1 MLHRSKQIRAILLLS
16 LSALLLLG
24 IGLPS
29 AAAADEDNITVK
41 VDGKTVKLT
50 EPAQILGGRL
60 FLPIAS
66 VTGLLNATA
75 EWDSENEAVTIH
87 TAYKDKIV
95 LTNGVPVVYFND
107 SRYVMDAAPF
117 FSDGR
122 IYIPV
127 RYVAELLHAKIKW
140 DPEALLAEIESVE
153 PAVVA
158 EDYGLQEIA
167 EAHGVSKAV
176 LLKRNGLDKAE
187 AVEAG
192 TKLQVVVPSIFD
204 NEAKPFTEEDYRLL
218 AKLVQVEVGYESYEA
233 HLAVA
238 NVVLNRVADSRF
250 PNSIRDVIY
259 SGKQFPP
266 AHNGLLDKSKPNA
279 TVLRATKDALNGK
292 NNVKDAVYFYNPR
305 VTKGSFWSGLETIAT
320 IGSHRYAK

>member
-16 LSALLLLG
+16 LAVLLLLG
-24 IGLPS
+24 VGLNS
-29 AAAADEDNITVK
+29 AAAESEENITVK
-41 VDGKTVKLT
+41 VSGKTVKLA

-66 VTGLLNATA
+66 LTGHLNAKA
-75 EWDSENEAVTIH
+75 DWDSENEAVTIH
-87 TAYKDKIV
+87 TAHKDTII

-107 SRYVMDAAPF
+107 SRYVMESAPF
-117 FSDGR
+117 FADGR

-140 DPEALLAEIESVE
+140 SPKERLVEIEPVAQ
-153 PAVVA
+153 AVVA
-158 EDYGLQEIA
+158 EEYGLKEIA
-167 EAHGVSKAV
+167 EENDVSRAA
-176 LLKRNGLDKAE
+176 LLKRNGLKADD
-187 AVEAG
+187 VGIG
-192 TKLQVVVPSIFD
+192 TKLRIVIPSVFE
-204 NEAKPFTEEDYRLL
+204 NEAKPYSEEDYRLL

-250 PNSIRDVIY
+250 PDTIRDVIY

-292 NNVKDAVYFYNPR
+292 NNVKDAVYFYDPR
-305 VTKGSFWSGLETIAT
+305 VTKGSFWSDLTTIAT

>member
-16 LSALLLLG
+16 FSVLLLLG
-24 IGLPS
+24 AALPTAM
-29 AAAADEDNITVK
+29 AANEDDITVK
-41 VDGKTVKLT
+41 INGKTVKLA
-50 EPAQILGGRL
+50 EPAQLLGGRL

-66 VTGLLNATA
+66 VTGLLNAQA

-87 TAYKDKIV
+87 TAYKDEIV
-95 LTNGVPVVYFND
+95 LANGVPVVYFND
-107 SRYVMDAAPF
+107 SRYVMQVAPF

-140 DPEALLAEIESVE
+140 DPEALLAEIDAVE

-158 EDYGLQEIA
+158 EDYGLKEIA
-167 EAHGVSKAV
+167 EEFGVNKTV
-176 LLKRNGLDKAE
+176 LLKRNGLKKAE
-187 AVEAG
+187 DLEVGA
-192 TKLQVVVPSIFD
+192 KLQVVVPSIFE
-204 NEAKPFTEEDYRLL
+204 NEAKPYTEEDYRLL

-250 PNSIRDVIY
+250 PSTIRDVIY

-305 VTKGSFWSGLETIAT
+305 VTKGSFWSGLSTIAT

>member
-117 FSDGR
+117 FSEGR

-158 EDYGLQEIA
+158 ADYGLQEIA

-238 NVVLNRVADSRF
+238 NVVLNRVADPRF
-250 PNSIRDVIY
+250 PGSIRDVIY

>member
-41 VDGKTVKLT
+41 VDGKTVKLA

-117 FSDGR
+117 FLDGR

-305 VTKGSFWSGLETIAT
+305 VTKGAFWSGLETIAT